1 MQSLE
6 LLSKQFSAA
15 KSICATSI
23 ESKSGRGGCEIEA
36 WFECIRWRC
45 STKSSEKLYY
55 QQRNG
60 EVLYLK
66 MTAGCLENSL
76 TYVNR
81 SIGNKHA
88 SK

>member
-1 MQSLE
+1 M
-6 LLSKQFSAA
+6 SKQFSAA

-45 STKSSEKLYY
+45 STKSSEKLCM
-55 QQRNG
+55 G
-60 EVLYLK
+60 TTSKEMEKFHLE